1 MESGPYTVR
10 VKAWLLYTVVRL
22 AIFAA
27 VLAILMLIGW
37 QWYIATIVAA
47 LVGLL
52 VSYIALPKLRYQVA
66 TSLATRRRTPDRD
79 ADSDFEDARADEDE
93 QVAPAARPVSDAD
106 RHAALRREQ
115 RD

>member
-1 MESGPYTVR
+1 

-27 VLAILMLIGW
+27 VLVILLLIGW
-37 QWYIATIVAA
+37 QWYVATVVAA

-79 ADSDFEDARADEDE
+79 ADTDFEDARIDEDDAA
-93 QVAPAARPVSDAD
+93 QGVARPASDAE
-106 RHAALRREQ
+106 RHAALRR
-115 RD
+115 DLTD